1 MEEPPMAPT
10 DQLYVE
16 MAMRLDKI
24 EAKLDE
30 VLRQLRRSS

>member
-1 MEEPPMAPT
+1 MATT

-16 MAMRLDKI
+16 MAKRPDKI
-24 EAKLDE
+24 ETKLDE